1 MKPDFWYWQYQ
12 FYPAEGGEEKCCSK
26 LAIAFHYISPSQMY
40 VLDFFAYK
48 LKVFGVKWFGLL
60 FFLISFVV
68 FKSTNYSQ

>member
-48 LKVFGVKWFGLL
+48 LKVFGVK
-60 FFLISFVV
+60 
-68 FKSTNYSQ
+68 